1 MLDELCNSGVASCSG
16 ELIQVRLVHG
26 DGVLALRLTVGLH
39 GVVRLW
45 HSEHSDG
52 DIENI
57 SGMIQLL

>member
-1 MLDELCNSGVASCSG
+1 
-16 ELIQVRLVHG
+16 VRLVHG

-39 GVVRLW
+39 GVVRLR
-45 HSEHSDG
+45 HCEHSDG